1 MVHVALAKRQIYQF
15 QPVQQNR
22 QQAQELTILIYIL
35 WLQALI
41 HMIEPHL
48 VPVLHNVIEKLDSLA
63 KLDKKEVK
71 KDLKTV
77 LTDVLDIIELIDVP
91 ILKLCVEIE
100 SRMPSYVKPLAGTV
114 QVF

>member
-1 MVHVALAKRQIYQF
+1 
-15 QPVQQNR
+15 
-22 QQAQELTILIYIL
+22 
-35 WLQALI
+35 
-41 HMIEPHL
+41 MIEPHL
-48 VPVLHNVIEKLDSLA
+48 LPVLHNVIEKLDSLA

-100 SRMPSYVKPLAGTV
+100 SRMPSFVKPLAGTV

>member
-1 MVHVALAKRQIYQF
+1 MLKTLNSQNVRACQF
-15 QPVQQNR
+15 
-22 QQAQELTILIYIL
+22 LTVLIYVYTVV
-35 WLQALI
+35 QALI

-100 SRMPSYVKPLAGTV
+100 SRMPSFVKPLAGTV

>member
-1 MVHVALAKRQIYQF
+1 MKSFRFL
-15 QPVQQNR
+15 
-22 QQAQELTILIYIL
+22 LTFLKILTVLTYTL

-100 SRMPSYVKPLAGTV
+100 SRMPSYVKPLAGTD
-114 QVF
+114 QVS

>member
-1 MVHVALAKRQIYQF
+1 
-15 QPVQQNR
+15 
-22 QQAQELTILIYIL
+22 
-35 WLQALI
+35 
-41 HMIEPHL
+41 MIEPHL

-100 SRMPSYVKPLAGTV
+100 SRMPSYVKPLAGTD
-114 QVF
+114 QVSYEGHKNLTKSSN